1 MARSTSASA
10 VRNAVSSSSPQ
21 APAPATCAA
30 PAAARPAA
38 SASELLAELE
48 QLKRDRDAVI
58 LAHYYV
64 APEIQAVADYV
75 GDSFAL
81 AKLAVS
87 LPQQT
92 LVIAGVAFMGESMK
106 LLNPG
111 KTVLLP
117 NPHAD
122 CPMAH
127 MVSRGMIDALRAVY
141 GDDLAVV
148 CYVNSTAA
156 IKSWSDVCVT
166 SSNAVKIVRALPQR
180 HILFIPDQNLGGYVA
195 AQVPEKNVILNDGC
209 CPHHQAV
216 TSDEVAALKAAHPG
230 ALVLAHPECTDL
242 VLKQADYV
250 GSTAGIISFAEQSD
264 AREFIVVT
272 MRGVEAEL
280 EKRCNG
286 VVLAGEK
293 SAPAGEKSAPAPA
306 DAAVA
311 TPRKRFYFVEHSTC
325 PDMASI
331 TLDQVLACLRDPAPE
346 QQVSVPG
353 EFTEPAKRMLDR
365 MLDLAGK

>member
-1 MARSTSASA
+1 MALSASA
-10 VRNAVSSSSPQ
+10 PV
-21 APAPATCAA
+21 AP
-30 PAAARPAA
+30 
-38 SASELLAELE
+38 ELVAELE
-48 QLKRDRDAVI
+48 RLKRDRDAVV

-106 LLNPG
+106 LLNPR

-117 NPHAD
+117 NPQAD

-127 MVSRGMIDALRAVY
+127 MVSRGMVDALRAVY

-156 IKSWSDVCVT
+156 VKSWSDVCVT
-166 SSNAVKIVRALPQR
+166 SSNAVQIVRSLPQ
-180 HILFIPDQNLGGYVA
+180 HHVLFIPDQNLGGYVA

-209 CPHHQAV
+209 CPHHHAV
-216 TSDEVAALKAAHPG
+216 TPDEVAALKAAHPG

-250 GSTAGIISFAEQSD
+250 GSTAGIIAFAEKSD
-264 AREFIVVT
+264 AEEFIVVT

-293 SAPAGEKSAPAPA
+293 GAAACAGGA
-306 DAAVA
+306 
-311 TPRKRFYFVEHSTC
+311 PRKRFYFAEHSVC

-331 TLDQVLACLRDPAPE
+331 TLEQVVSCLRDPAPE
-346 QQVSVPG
+346 QQVDVPG

-365 MLDLAGK
+365 MLELAGK

>member
-1 MARSTSASA
+1 MALSASA
-10 VRNAVSSSSPQ
+10 PV
-21 APAPATCAA
+21 AP
-30 PAAARPAA
+30 
-38 SASELLAELE
+38 ELVAELE
-48 QLKRDRDAVI
+48 RLKRDRDAVV

-106 LLNPG
+106 LLNPR

-117 NPHAD
+117 NPQAD

-127 MVSRGMIDALRAVY
+127 MVSRGMVDALRAVY

-156 IKSWSDVCVT
+156 VKSWSDVCVT
-166 SSNAVKIVRALPQR
+166 SSNAVQIVRSLPQR
-180 HILFIPDQNLGGYVA
+180 HVLFIPDQNLGGYVA

-209 CPHHQAV
+209 CPHHHAV
-216 TSDEVAALKAAHPG
+216 TPDEVAALKAAHPE

-250 GSTAGIISFAEQSD
+250 GSTAGIIAFAEKSD
-264 AREFIVVT
+264 AEEFIVVT

-286 VVLAGEK
+286 AVLAGEK
-293 SAPAGEKSAPAPA
+293 G
-306 DAAVA
+306 AAA
-311 TPRKRFYFVEHSTC
+311 CAAAAPRKRFYFAEHSVC

-331 TLDQVLACLRDPAPE
+331 TLEQVVSCLRDPAPE
-346 QQVSVPG
+346 QQVDVPG

-365 MLDLAGK
+365 MLELAGK